1 MACIA
6 LNILTS
12 QASSIPCECVFLS
25 SKLTATDRCAW
36 LRAEVFKKLQVLK
49 AVWHTTIINLAWQNL
64 EEIKEVLDEFEDMF
78 LADKEMRQ

>member
-1 MACIA
+1 
-6 LNILTS
+6 
-12 QASSIPCECVFLS
+12 
-25 SKLTATDRCAW
+25 
-36 LRAEVFKKLQVLK
+36 VLK